1 LKGKDYL
8 LWKME
13 FFEKCQ
19 QTVGLNAKANNLITN
34 KMLAGDSQYEAIQT
48 QLQFNP
54 GTYAQIGIAACR
66 EWDILTT
73 KGEFS

>member
-1 LKGKDYL
+1 
-8 LWKME
+8 ME

-66 EWDILTT
+66 EWDILDR
-73 KGEFS
+73 KSVV